1 MAGSECTVYMEKQ
14 CNSLVFDGKRLNRS
28 GHILSL
34 CIPKHQQWQ
43 IPPPTDSKGA
53 EEATEAAEASLDPV
67 EKKQSAKGAFTE
79 HIFSDPLGA
88 QHTAE
93 ALANYSQR

>member
-1 MAGSECTVYMEKQ
+1 MERGITK
-14 CNSLVFDGKRLNRS
+14 VVTFRA
-28 GHILSL
+28 
-34 CIPKHQQWQ
+34 CIFQSISSRGQFS
-43 IPPPTDSKGA
+43 PTDSKGA
-53 EEATEAAEASLDPV
+53 EEATEATEASLDPV
-67 EKKQSAKGAFTE
+67 ERKQSAKGALTE

>member
-1 MAGSECTVYMEKQ
+1 MERGIIE
-14 CNSLVFDGKRLNRS
+14 SA
-28 GHILSL
+28 HISVLY
-34 CIPKHQQWQ
+34 IPKHQQGHFS
-43 IPPPTDSKGA
+43 PTDSRGA
-53 EEATEAAEASLDPV
+53 EEATEATEATEAILDPA

-79 HIFSDPLGA
+79 HIFTDPLGA